1 VVHILASTFY
11 RIQVESAE
19 VGYYAIHSEQLLT
32 QFYTRPINDRRI
44 IMKAHEIMISQVYK
58 VKETD
63 MVRSVVEKFIEHR
76 ISGLPVVNDRNEI
89 VAYVSDGDIMRYIG
103 KHKDL
108 IVDIIYFSAMI
119 KVDKEDFDERVQ
131 RLLNLNILKIAKRKV
146 IKVSWDEEV
155 EDVAAVLGNKQIKKL
170 PVERDGVLVG
180 IISRGDIIRHSF
192 KNYIT

>member
-1 VVHILASTFY
+1 
-11 RIQVESAE
+11 
-19 VGYYAIHSEQLLT
+19 
-32 QFYTRPINDRRI
+32 
-44 IMKAHEIMISQVYK
+44 MKAHEIMISQVYK

-63 MVRSVVEKFIEHR
+63 TVRSVVEKFIEHR

-108 IVDIIYFSAMI
+108 IVDYIYFSAMI
-119 KVDKEDFDERVQ
+119 KVDKEDFDKRVQ

-155 EDVAAVLGNKQIKKL
+155 EDVAAILGNKQIKKL
-170 PVERDGVLVG
+170 PVERNGVLVG
-180 IISRGDIIRHSF
+180 IISRGDVIRHSF
-192 KNYIT
+192 KALM

>member
-1 VVHILASTFY
+1 
-11 RIQVESAE
+11 
-19 VGYYAIHSEQLLT
+19 
-32 QFYTRPINDRRI
+32 
-44 IMKAHEIMISQVYK
+44 MKAHEIMISQVYK
-58 VKETD
+58 VKEIDT
-63 MVRSVVEKFIEHR
+63 VRSVVEKFIEHR

-108 IVDIIYFSAMI
+108 IVDYIYFSAMI
-119 KVDKEDFDERVQ
+119 KVDKEDFDKRVQ

-155 EDVAAVLGNKQIKKL
+155 EDVAAILGNKQIKKL

-180 IISRGDIIRHSF
+180 IISRGDVIRHSF